1 MSNIIDCVV
10 LSEYSNSKNR
20 GKIFRKGDKIKVV
33 LVKGSM
39 NTKNPLYKTTDGF
52 IVPQSFLKAIQNNYS
67 NSNGDEEGY
76 AEIVEDE
83 PMVVKLP
90 ENFKPKM
97 PEIFKNKSKN
107 AVNGALVGLI
117 LGFGFS
123 MYKQKSKL
131 LYSALGSI
139 VGFALGNVYTSYMN
153 NTEEE

>member
-1 MSNIIDCVV
+1 M
-10 LSEYSNSKNR
+10 
-20 GKIFRKGDKIKVV
+20 
-33 LVKGSM
+33 
-39 NTKNPLYKTTDGF
+39 
-52 IVPQSFLKAIQNNYS
+52 PQSFLKAIQNNYS

-97 PEIFKNKSKN
+97 PDIFKNKSKN

-117 LGFGFS
+117 IGFGFS